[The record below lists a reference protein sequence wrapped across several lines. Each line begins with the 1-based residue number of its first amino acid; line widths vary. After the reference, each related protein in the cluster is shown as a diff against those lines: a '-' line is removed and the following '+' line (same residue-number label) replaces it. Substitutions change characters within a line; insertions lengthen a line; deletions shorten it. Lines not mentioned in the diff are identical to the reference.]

1 MKKLS
6 FSVLYMFFVISLFS
20 PFLNASMYDPNKS
33 VTVYV
38 HGFSPDG
45 YRKSGVYGEDEVEP
59 FFEQIPL
66 FLGLPT
72 TVDENDKFKPNV
84 LSSTSY
90 YGDVPPSYYTK
101 QDILDIEAMDNQYNG
116 GIPRYAMIVAKYAKY
131 LMERNHAQQV
141 NFVSASMGSLVTR
154 WIIEK
159 DLEGLASGK
168 KIGRWL
174 SVEGVLNGNYGAS
187 KSILFKLY
195 DSYEDVS
202 IDTKH
207 MKYDWIKRN
216 LSNPRRIGQSPYYKD
231 ILIGTETS
239 TNDKIMGSALSKLGL
254 VHGVFHPNDGYQIDV
269 DTFFQ
274 DILAPYRFF
283 GQNPTHT
290 YMHYTHLGIKNAKAL
305 WAEVGNFLT
314 SNKRV
319 RVRLNNIKVN
329 NIKEKDRWY
338 LKALP
343 AEIIFES
350 RVYSP
355 ALSLK
360 WGINDAVSE
369 KLYAGGVPPIVKYR
383 KNGESKFVNQVIFD
397 DFVDPQEDS
406 LNISLNAREI
416 DGDLRYKVYESFKD
430 RDYQNID
437 SVTFSVP
444 LKNGIY
450 HFESA
455 NFNGGVVVEVIDY
468 PFTLLGEGE
477 ELTSTVDTNYNQDE
491 DLILN
496 MGDLVAYNR
505 VISKNSDYMQQRVKS
520 LIDSYPV
527 LKDSNVSGVDIYR
540 VVYTTTGEDGKN
552 INASGLVSIPQ
563 NIDKPISIISDQ
575 HGTIFGKDSSPS
587 MHDPLTTTG
596 TLISS
601 LKRFV
606 VAMPDY
612 IGYGKSSQYQHPYQ
626 IKESLGSSVADMI
639 KATKSLLDIKNIT
652 HDDKLFLIGYSE
664 GGYATMAAAQSI
676 QDNYPN
682 LEVTAAAP
690 MAGSYDLKTTGD
702 LILSQQSYD
711 SPHLPVF
718 LLYEYD
724 HYYNLNSLDTIF
736 NPPYSNSIREY
747 FAEKTKGKI
756 IALNLPKERN
766 LLFQQNFLIN
776 YFSNQNLPIK
786 EKLTLN
792 NLYDWTPQMPLHLYH
807 CKGDEVVPVEN
818 SQIAYDSFIQNGAN
832 EVKLILK
839 EGGSHGECSIPF
851 YVDAIEWFET
861 FN

>member
-1 MKKLS
+1 
-6 FSVLYMFFVISLFS
+6 MFFVISLFA
-20 PFLNASMYDPNKS
+20 PFLHASLYDPNKS

-38 HGFSPDG
+38 HGFSPSG

-84 LSSTSY
+84 LSSTNY
-90 YGDVPPSYYTK
+90 YGDTPPSYYTK
-101 QDILDIEAMDNQYNG
+101 RDILDIEAMDNQYNG

-131 LMERNHAQQV
+131 LMERNNAQQV
-141 NFVSASMGSLVTR
+141 NFVSASMGSLVAR

-174 SVEGVLNGNYGAS
+174 SIEGVLNGNYAAS

-207 MKYDWIKRN
+207 MKYDWIKKN

-239 TNDKIMGSALSKLGL
+239 TNDQTMGSALTKLGL
-254 VHGVFHPNDGYQIDV
+254 VHGVFHPNDGYQIDT

-290 YMHYTHLGIKNAKAL
+290 YLHYTHLGIKNAKAL

-319 RVRLNNIKVN
+319 RVRLNNVKVN

-343 AEIIFES
+343 AEIVFES

-369 KLYAGGVPPIVKYR
+369 KLYAGAVPPIVKYKKKR
-383 KNGESKFVNQVIFD
+383 ETKFVNQVIFD

-406 LNISLNAREI
+406 LNIWLNVREI
-416 DGDLRYKVYESFKD
+416 DGDLRYKVYESIKD
-430 RDYQNID
+430 RDYQNIGD
-437 SVTFSVP
+437 VTFSVP

-450 HFESA
+450 YFQSA
-455 NFNGGVVVEVIDY
+455 NFDGGVVVEVIDY
-468 PFTLLGEGE
+468 PFTLLGESGE
-477 ELTSTVDTNYNQDE
+477 AIPTIDENYNRDE
-491 DLILN
+491 DQILN
-496 MGDLVAYNR
+496 RGDLVTYSR
-505 VISKNSDYMQQRVKS
+505 VLSKNSDYMSQRVKS
-520 LIDSYPV
+520 LTEVYPS
-527 LKDSNVSGVDIYR
+527 LTDGNVSGVDIYR
-540 VVYTTTGEDGKN
+540 VVYTTQGEDGEN
-552 INASGLVSIPQ
+552 LNVSGLVSIPQ

-575 HGTIFGKDSSPS
+575 HGTIFGKDTSPS
-587 MHDPLTTTG
+587 KHDPLTTTG
-596 TLISS
+596 TLISA

-612 IGYGKSSQYQHPYQ
+612 IGYGKSSSYQHPYQ
-626 IKESLGSSVADMI
+626 IKESLGNSVVDMI
-639 KATKSLLDIKNIT
+639 QATKALLDIKNIT

-676 QDNYPN
+676 QNNYPN

-702 LILSQQSYD
+702 FIFLQKSYD
-711 SPHLPVF
+711 APHLPVF
-718 LLYEYD
+718 LIYSYNY
-724 HYYNLNSLDTIF
+724 YYNLKSLDTIF
-736 NPPYSNSIREY
+736 NAPYADLIRDY
-747 FAEKTKGKI
+747 FKQKANGNI
-756 IALNLPKERN
+756 IPLDLPKERD
-766 LLFQQNFLIN
+766 LLFKQNFLIN
-776 YFSNQNLPIK
+776 YFVNQSSPLK
-786 EKLTLN
+786 DKLFLN

-818 SQIAYDSFIQNGAN
+818 SQIAYDSFIKNGAN
-832 EVKLILK
+832 EVKLILQD
-839 EGGSHGECSIPF
+839 GGTHSSCAIPF
-851 YVDAIEWFET
+851 YIDAIEWFGGMR
-861 FN
+861 